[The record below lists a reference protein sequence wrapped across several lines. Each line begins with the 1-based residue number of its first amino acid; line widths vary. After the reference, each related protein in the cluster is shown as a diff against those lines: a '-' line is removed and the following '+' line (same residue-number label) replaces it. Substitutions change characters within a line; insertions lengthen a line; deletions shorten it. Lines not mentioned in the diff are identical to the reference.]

1 MSDDLNKIIEGINS
15 ENYTDWLEGYAEKL
29 ETEGSNKI
37 LVLDINKTDLAN
49 EKNVNIK
56 ELGSVEYGDWN
67 ALGEY
72 IPKEDIAEEK
82 EESEAFISETKEN
95 CEQCTGWDCD
105 CNYNFHRVL
114 LLCEK
119 NMYGLLHFFPD
130 IDHKSNT
137 TI

>member
-1 MSDDLNKIIEGINS
+1 MSNDLNEIIEGINS
-15 ENYTDWLEGYAEKL
+15 ENWTFWLEGYSERL
-29 ETEGSNKI
+29 QSDGSNKI

-56 ELGSVEYGDWN
+56 ELGSVEYGDWD

-105 CNYNFHRVL
+105 CDYNFHRVL

-119 NMYGLLHFFPD
+119 KYVWSITLF
-130 IDHKSNT
+130 SRY
-137 TI
+137 